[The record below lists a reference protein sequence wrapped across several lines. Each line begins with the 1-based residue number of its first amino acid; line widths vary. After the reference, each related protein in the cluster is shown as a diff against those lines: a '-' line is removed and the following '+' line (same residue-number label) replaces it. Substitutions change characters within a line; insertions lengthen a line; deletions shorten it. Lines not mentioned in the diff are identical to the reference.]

1 MMWIYILWM
10 STIWVSKC
18 VCYYALSIIYS
29 PFHLLHS
36 NENANHKVDQR
47 DIPPVFLTSL
57 ETARQRSQR
66 RRFRTGAVRGV
77 RGDVETGQIRLL
89 PGYFR
94 ANGVQNCNLV
104 CEALPQLLQA
114 QSVLEE
120 TIQGDKSAHSKR
132 SHAPKRRGLRA
143 EGHFL
148 HAATTLQWRLPDRFV
163 CDHQPESCA
172 VQQRVIVQY
181 QGRELA
187 AHDELAQGS
196 DYQNERCVSKVGRKR
211 RFLWKGRFSV

>member
-1 MMWIYILWM
+1 M

-57 ETARQRSQR
+57 ETTWQRSQR
-66 RRFRTGAVRGV
+66 RRFRPGAVRGV
-77 RGDVETGQIRLL
+77 RGNVKTGQIRLL

-94 ANGVQNCNLV
+94 TNGVQNCHLV

-143 EGHFL
+143 EGH
-148 HAATTLQWRLPDRFV
+148 DFV
-163 CDHQPESCA
+163 SNVRSCLL
-172 VQQRVIVQY
+172 
-181 QGRELA
+181 G
-187 AHDELAQGS
+187 
-196 DYQNERCVSKVGRKR
+196 
-211 RFLWKGRFSV
+211 